1 MTRTVLILGANGRF
15 GRAATQAF
23 AIAGWQVHAATRTG
37 NTPKMERIT
46 PLACD
51 VMNRDSVIAA
61 SQGVDVIVHA
71 VNPAYPDW
79 AKMMPVHTDNIIAAG
94 LATGATVMVAGNVY
108 VFGEDAAEVY
118 EESNA
123 FAPTTRKGALRV
135 TMETAF
141 EAAAVDGLR
150 TVILRGGDFIEQA
163 KSGNWFDSY
172 ITNKVHKGVFTY
184 PGRMDAVHAWAY
196 LPDMARAMVELAE
209 TRDTLPTFSSFGF
222 EGYSLTGEELK
233 AAVASVVGQPLKSAS
248 FPWPLM
254 RIIGLFSPL
263 VREVLEMRYLWD
275 TPHRVDGSALR
286 AVLPDFTPTP
296 LKAAMAEVLGNEVVK
311 GFSQQANRLRSA

>member
-108 VFGEDAAEVY
+108 VFGENAAEVY

-150 TVILRGGDFIEQA
+150 TVILRGGI
-163 KSGNWFDSY
+163 
-172 ITNKVHKGVFTY
+172 
-184 PGRMDAVHAWAY
+184 
-196 LPDMARAMVELAE
+196 L
-209 TRDTLPTFSSFGF
+209 SSRRNR
-222 EGYSLTGEELK
+222 
-233 AAVASVVGQPLKSAS
+233 V
-248 FPWPLM
+248 
-254 RIIGLFSPL
+254 IGLTVISPTRFTKACL
-263 VREVLEMRYLWD
+263 
-275 TPHRVDGSALR
+275 PIR
-286 AVLPDFTPTP
+286 AVWMQYMHGRTYLIW
-296 LKAAMAEVLGNEVVK
+296 LGRWLNWLRRVTRCR
-311 GFSQQANRLRSA
+311 RLAVSVSRGTA